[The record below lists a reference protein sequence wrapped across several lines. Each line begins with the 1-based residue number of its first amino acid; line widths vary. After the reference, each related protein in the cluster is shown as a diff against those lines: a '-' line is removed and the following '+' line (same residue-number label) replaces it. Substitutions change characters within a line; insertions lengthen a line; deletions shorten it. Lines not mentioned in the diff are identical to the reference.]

1 LRRTA
6 FRKHIMDMATV
17 SKGATQV
24 SDYAHFIRA
33 GSALSVYDMELAG
46 LIAMNGPE
54 KTKIVAA
61 GRFLSARDKQ
71 RAYAALMPPLVMN
84 PMDNRLGDYYFSV
97 GENHEA
103 LLAYTDGDRLY
114 PNNLASLLGMKR
126 SLVALEKNEEAE
138 QLQKRIDKLAADH

>member
-1 LRRTA
+1 
-6 FRKHIMDMATV
+6 
-17 SKGATQV
+17 
-24 SDYAHFIRA
+24 
-33 GSALSVYDMELAG
+33 
-46 LIAMNGPE
+46 
-54 KTKIVAA
+54 
-61 GRFLSARDKQ
+61 
-71 RAYAALMPPLVMN
+71 
-84 PMDNRLGDYYFSV
+84 MDNRLGDYYFSV